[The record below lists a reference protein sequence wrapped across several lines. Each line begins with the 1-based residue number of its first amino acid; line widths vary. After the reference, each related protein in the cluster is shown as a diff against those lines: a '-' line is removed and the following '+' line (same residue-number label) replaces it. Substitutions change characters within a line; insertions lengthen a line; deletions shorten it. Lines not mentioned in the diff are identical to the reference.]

1 MESIYVQVA
10 GHVDL
15 DQFMKWGVEG
25 KDNYLDPSVIFYPS
39 TMNLKATQGKSVVM
53 YMPVQ
58 TAFVLESLAI
68 NPEARKHEITVGLRE
83 MVVSL
88 RLIAQ
93 QRGIGEIYFLG
104 TNEKTNAFAE
114 AHGFEKLP
122 WQAYRMKVF
131 DEELYGD
138 IQTVPQG
145 SENGGLEGR
154 KQDIQATATGKLS
167 GNR

>member
-10 GHVDL
+10 GPRDVQQL
-15 DQFMKWGVEG
+15 LKWGVEG
-25 KDNYLDPSVIFYPS
+25 EDNYLDPSVVFYPS
-39 TMNLKATQGKSVVM
+39 TMNLKATQGKQVVM

-58 TAFVLESLAI
+58 SAFVLESLAI
-68 NPEARKHEITVGLRE
+68 SPDAKKHQVTVSLRE
-83 MVVSL
+83 MIVSL

-93 QRGIGEIYFLG
+93 QRGVGEIYFLG

-138 IQTVPQG
+138 IQTVPAG

-154 KQDIQATATGKLS
+154 KQDIQAAAA
-167 GNR
+167 R